1 MATSISKTS
10 VAVGMDAS
18 AFKTGAESLKGY
30 FKDIGAS
37 AGKLV
42 GVLGLTAFTIGGIKA
57 GIEGSLGK
65 VVAFE
70 KTQAILEAIGTSA
83 GSSKESIANLVS
95 TLSAITGRNDEAG
108 KALGDMA
115 RKMMSV
121 GFSAAETDKLV
132 TSFYKTAKSVPGEMG
147 QTVGMLEK
155 MAIQMDEM
163 GFVELGQF
171 KALAE
176 LGLPIIDIFA
186 EKISEMRGVVVSTD
200 EVVAQ
205 LKLAQ
210 QTGGASGI
218 TTQEQLQIF
227 AGLGDSKKVQAQAE
241 AVGNTFAGAMGKA
254 KGEISLLF
262 FEIGKAINAFFG
274 GTKTYVSLFQT
285 ITAGVK
291 AAREQVE
298 LLTLVFA
305 NNRQWIEDFKNG
317 IDILVV
323 AFFRGFEVMGQQLVE
338 SGNLIADWFGSFVE
352 NIPAME
358 NALGGFFS
366 SAASMASNFFSSIGS
381 GFNSAISGIRG
392 IFTDTIS
399 GGVGLI
405 TGSLSMVGGLFV
417 SIAGGFKS
425 LLNTLTF
432 GLSNAIGGFAVSVM
446 KFTGWLT
453 ARFFEAYYN
462 IFKGLAGFVGSGI
475 AYVVTGFASLFG
487 KIVSGLASVI
497 GSVVGPVV
505 KFAGWIG
512 ARFAEAY
519 YNIFKGLLNFIT
531 MGFSNKVIDSISGI
545 ASSMTSAFVG
555 VISSVTSAISGSASA
570 IGGFFTSATK
580 PVEDTT
586 GAIKGMATA
595 TDTGTERV
603 SYMQAI
609 FKGFGEYMTDFSN
622 NFQAIFSVWDVLME
636 SFGDGVSNVTN
647 IWEGMYEIIQT
658 IKTAAQVGFLV
669 IYELG
674 VKSVNGVLKVFEDMA
689 AFTTK
694 WIDKFSYGL
703 SSILESIGLVSKGT
717 TDAMLAQDK
726 ARGNV
731 GYNLGRFDAVSPS
744 EARQNIQ
751 NQAEEE
757 RRARIKMYNERK
769 LGLNKDLPTAENPDF
784 ARGKGGSGGAQLAAP
799 TLLSAG
805 GAEEYKLIVERN
817 NAKLM
822 DGAKKT
828 NDLLEQANGHLETIA
843 GNRPI
848 APATTVVPMIPRG

>member
-57 GIEGSLGK
+57 GIEASLGK

-83 GSSKESIANLVS
+83 GNSKESIANLVS

-121 GFSAAETDKLV
+121 GFSAAETEKLV
-132 TSFYKTAKSVPGEMG
+132 TSFYKTAKAVPGEIS
-147 QTVGMLEK
+147 QTYSMLEK
-155 MAIQMDEM
+155 MALQLDEM
-163 GFVELGQF
+163 GFVEFGQF

-176 LGLPIIDIFA
+176 LGLPIMDIFA
-186 EKISEMRGVVVSTD
+186 QKISEMRGVVVSTE

-218 TTQEQLQIF
+218 TTQEQLQVF
-227 AGLGDSKKVQAQAE
+227 AGLGDSEAIQAQAE

-254 KGEISLLF
+254 KGEISLMF

-338 SGNLIADWFGSFVE
+338 SKRLVGEWF
-352 NIPAME
+352 
-358 NALGGFFS
+358 
-366 SAASMASNFFSSIGS
+366 
-381 GFNSAISGIRG
+381 
-392 IFTDTIS
+392 DTWR
-399 GGVGLI
+399 
-405 TGSLSMVGGLFV
+405 
-417 SIAGGFKS
+417 
-425 LLNTLTF
+425 N
-432 GLSNAIGGFAVSVM
+432 NNAVSS
-446 KFTGWLT
+446 KLDEAAGKTNLLT
-453 ARFFEAYYN
+453 E
-462 IFKGLAGFVGSGI
+462 L
-475 AYVVTGFASLFG
+475 
-487 KIVSGLASVI
+487 
-497 GSVVGPVV
+497 
-505 KFAGWIG
+505 
-512 ARFAEAY
+512 
-519 YNIFKGLLNFIT
+519 
-531 MGFSNKVIDSISGI
+531 
-545 ASSMTSAFVG
+545 
-555 VISSVTSAISGSASA
+555 
-570 IGGFFTSATK
+570 
-580 PVEDTT
+580 
-586 GAIKGMATA
+586 
-595 TDTGTERV
+595 
-603 SYMQAI
+603 
-609 FKGFGEYMTDFSN
+609 FKGFGDYMEEFASN
-622 NFQAIFSVWDVLME
+622 FEAIFEVWNVILD
-636 SFGDGVSNVTN
+636 SFGDGVNDVTN
-647 IWEGMYEIIQT
+647 IWEGMYELLQT
-658 IKTAAQVGFLV
+658 IKTAGQVGF
-669 IYELG
+669 IAIAEIG
-674 VKSVNGVLKVFEDMA
+674 INSMNGILAVFEEIAD
-689 AFTTK
+689 FTQK
-694 WIDKFSYGL
+694 WIDKFTYGL
-703 SSILESIGLVSKGT
+703 SAISEALGIVNKGT
-717 TDAMLAQDK
+717 TDAAMAQDSGR
-726 ARGNV
+726 AGT
-731 GYNLGRFDAVSPS
+731 NLGRIGTEGMADAR
-744 EARQNIQ
+744 ADLWA
-751 NQAEEE
+751 QAEEE

-784 ARGKGGSGGAQLAAP
+784 ARGKGGAGGAGSQIAAP

-848 APATTVVPMIPRG
+848 APAMTVVPMIPRG

>member
-121 GFSAAETDKLV
+121 GFSAAETEKLV
-132 TSFYKTAKSVPGEMG
+132 TSFYKTAKAVPGEIS
-147 QTVGMLEK
+147 QTYSMLEK
-155 MAIQMDEM
+155 MALQLDEM
-163 GFVELGQF
+163 GFVEFGQF

-176 LGLPIIDIFA
+176 LGLPIMDIFA
-186 EKISEMRGVVVSTD
+186 QKISEMRGVVVSTE

-218 TTQEQLQIF
+218 TTQEQLQVF
-227 AGLGDSKKVQAQAE
+227 AGLGDSEAIQAQAE

-254 KGEISLLF
+254 KGEISLMF

-291 AAREQVE
+291 MAREQVE
-298 LLTLVFA
+298 LLVGVFA
-305 NNRQWIEDFKNG
+305 NNRQWIEDFKHG
-317 IDILVV
+317 IQILVI
-323 AFFRGFEVMGQQLVE
+323 AFFRGFEVMGEQLME
-338 SGNLIADWFGSFVE
+338 SKQMISVWIGAFVD
-352 NIPAME
+352 NIPAIE
-358 NALGGFFS
+358 NALGRFFANAKDMANEFFS
-366 SAASMASNFFSSIGS
+366 
-381 GFNSAISGIRG
+381 
-392 IFTDTIS
+392 
-399 GGVGLI
+399 GV
-405 TGSLSMVGGLFV
+405 
-417 SIAGGFKS
+417 A
-425 LLNTLTF
+425 
-432 GLSNAIGGFAVSVM
+432 
-446 KFTGWLT
+446 
-453 ARFFEAYYN
+453 
-462 IFKGLAGFVGSGI
+462 AGFTQW
-475 AYVVTGFASLFG
+475 ATY
-487 KIVSGLASVI
+487 
-497 GSVVGPVV
+497 
-505 KFAGWIG
+505 G
-512 ARFAEAY
+512 AIPAE
-519 YNIFKGLLNFIT
+519 K
-531 MGFSNKVIDSISGI
+531 
-545 ASSMTSAFVG
+545 
-555 VISSVTSAISGSASA
+555 
-570 IGGFFTSATK
+570 
-580 PVEDTT
+580 TT
-586 GAIKGMATA
+586 GAIKDMATA
-595 TDTGTERV
+595 TDTGTERI
-603 SYMQAI
+603 SYMQEI
-609 FKGFGEYMTDFSN
+609 FKGFGEYMTDFAD
-622 NFQAIFSVWDVLME
+622 NFQAIFKVWDVIMA

-674 VKSVNGVLKVFEDMA
+674 VRSINGILKVFEDMA

-703 SSILESIGLVSKGT
+703 ARILEVLGIVNKGT
-717 TDAMLAQDK
+717 AEAMGAVDQ
-726 ARGNV
+726 ARGEPRF
-731 GYNLGRFDAVSPS
+731 NLGRISTNGMA
-744 EARQNIQ
+744 EGRAAIQ
-751 NQAEEE
+751 AQAEEE

-784 ARGKGGSGGAQLAAP
+784 ARGKGGAGGAGSQVAAP

-848 APATTVVPMIPRG
+848 APAMTVVPMIPRG

>member
-18 AFKTGAESLKGY
+18 AFKTGAESLKAY

-42 GVLGLTAFTIGGIKA
+42 GVLGLASFTIGGIKA
-57 GIEGSLGK
+57 GIESSLGK
-65 VVAFE
+65 VIAFE
-70 KTQAILEAIGTSA
+70 KTQAILEAIGKTA
-83 GSSKESIANLVS
+83 GSSKESVANLVS

-108 KALGDMA
+108 KLLGDMA
-115 RKMMSV
+115 RKMMSI
-121 GFSAAETDKLV
+121 GFSATESEKLV
-132 TSFYKTAKSVPGEMG
+132 TSFYKTAKAVPGEIG

-155 MAIQMDEM
+155 MALNLDEL
-163 GFVELGQF
+163 GFVEFGQY

-176 LGLPIIDIFA
+176 MGIPIMEVMA
-186 EKISEMRGVVVSTD
+186 AKLSELRGVVVTAE
-200 EVVAQ
+200 EVAAQ

-210 QTGGASGI
+210 ATGGTSGV
-218 TTQEQLQIF
+218 TTQEQLQVM
-227 AGLGDSKKVQAQAE
+227 AGLGDSELVQAQAV
-241 AVGNTFAGAMGKA
+241 AVGNTFAGAMIKS
-254 KGEISLLF
+254 KEEISLMF

-274 GTKTYVSLFQT
+274 GTKTYIAIFQT

-298 LLTLVFA
+298 LLAGVFA

-317 IDILVV
+317 IEILVV
-323 AFFRGFEVMGQQLVE
+323 AFFRGFEVMGEQLMQ
-338 SGNLIADWFGSFVE
+338 SKLIIKGWFSSFVE

-358 NALGGFFS
+358 NALGRFFANAKDMANEFFS
-366 SAASMASNFFSSIGS
+366 
-381 GFNSAISGIRG
+381 
-392 IFTDTIS
+392 
-399 GGVGLI
+399 GV
-405 TGSLSMVGGLFV
+405 
-417 SIAGGFKS
+417 A
-425 LLNTLTF
+425 
-432 GLSNAIGGFAVSVM
+432 
-446 KFTGWLT
+446 
-453 ARFFEAYYN
+453 
-462 IFKGLAGFVGSGI
+462 AGFTQW
-475 AYVVTGFASLFG
+475 ATY
-487 KIVSGLASVI
+487 
-497 GSVVGPVV
+497 
-505 KFAGWIG
+505 G
-512 ARFAEAY
+512 AIPAE
-519 YNIFKGLLNFIT
+519 K
-531 MGFSNKVIDSISGI
+531 
-545 ASSMTSAFVG
+545 
-555 VISSVTSAISGSASA
+555 
-570 IGGFFTSATK
+570 
-580 PVEDTT
+580 TT
-586 GAIKGMATA
+586 EAIKGMAKE
-595 TDTGTERV
+595 TDTGTERI
-603 SYMQAI
+603 SYMQEI

-622 NFQAIFSVWDVLME
+622 NFQAIFSVWDVLMA

-658 IKTAAQVGFLV
+658 IASAAQVGFLV

-674 VKSVNGVLKVFEDMA
+674 VKSINGILKVFEDMA

-694 WIDKFSYGL
+694 WVDKFSYGL
-703 SSILESIGLVSKGT
+703 TNILEAIGLVSKGT
-717 TDAMLAQDK
+717 TDAMMAQDK

-757 RRARIKMYNERK
+757 RRARIRMYNERK
-769 LGLNKDLPTAENPDF
+769 LGLNKDLPNAENPDF
-784 ARGKGGSGGAQLAAP
+784 ARSKGGAGVAASQLAAP

-822 DGAKKT
+822 DGTKKT

-848 APATTVVPMIPRG
+848 APAMTVVPMIPRG

>member
-121 GFSAAETDKLV
+121 GFSAAETKKLV
-132 TSFYKTAKSVPGEMG
+132 TSFYKTAKAVPGEIS
-147 QTVGMLEK
+147 QTYSMLEK
-155 MAIQMDEM
+155 MALQLDEM
-163 GFVELGQF
+163 GFVEFGQF

-176 LGLPIIDIFA
+176 LGLPIMDIFA
-186 EKISEMRGVVVSTD
+186 QKISEMRGVVVSTE

-218 TTQEQLQIF
+218 TTQEQLQVF

-254 KGEISLLF
+254 KGEISLMF

-298 LLTLVFA
+298 LLAGVFA

-338 SGNLIADWFGSFVE
+338 SKKLIGEWFDTFKNNDSVSRRLDEAAAKTNL
-352 NIPAME
+352 
-358 NALGGFFS
+358 
-366 SAASMASNFFSSIGS
+366 
-381 GFNSAISGIRG
+381 
-392 IFTDTIS
+392 
-399 GGVGLI
+399 
-405 TGSLSMVGGLFV
+405 
-417 SIAGGFKS
+417 
-425 LLNTLTF
+425 
-432 GLSNAIGGFAVSVM
+432 
-446 KFTGWLT
+446 
-453 ARFFEAYYN
+453 
-462 IFKGLAGFVGSGI
+462 
-475 AYVVTGFASLFG
+475 
-487 KIVSGLASVI
+487 
-497 GSVVGPVV
+497 
-505 KFAGWIG
+505 
-512 ARFAEAY
+512 
-519 YNIFKGLLNFIT
+519 
-531 MGFSNKVIDSISGI
+531 
-545 ASSMTSAFVG
+545 MT
-555 VISSVTSAISGSASA
+555 
-570 IGGFFTSATK
+570 
-580 PVEDTT
+580 EL
-586 GAIKGMATA
+586 
-595 TDTGTERV
+595 
-603 SYMQAI
+603 
-609 FKGFGEYMTDFSN
+609 FKGFGEYMTDFASN
-622 NFQAIFSVWDVLME
+622 FEAIFSVWDVLMG

-674 VKSVNGVLKVFEDMA
+674 VKSVNGILKVFEDMA

-784 ARGKGGSGGAQLAAP
+784 ARGKGGAGGAGSQIAAP

-848 APATTVVPMIPRG
+848 APAMTVVPMIPRG

>member
-42 GVLGLTAFTIGGIKA
+42 GILGLTAFTIGGIKA

-70 KTQAILEAIGTSA
+70 KTQAILEAIGKTA
-83 GSSKESIANLVS
+83 GDSKESIAILVN
-95 TLSAITGRNDEAG
+95 TLSNITGRSDESG

-115 RKMMSV
+115 RKMMSI
-121 GFSAAETDKLV
+121 GFSAAETEKLV
-132 TSFYKTAKSVPGEMG
+132 TSFYKTAKAVPGEIG
-147 QTVGMLEK
+147 QTYSMLEK
-155 MAIQMDEM
+155 MALQLDEM
-163 GFVELGQF
+163 GFIEFGQF

-176 LGLPIIDIFA
+176 LGLPIMDIFA
-186 EKISEMRGVVVSTD
+186 QKISEMRGVVVSTE

-210 QTGGASGI
+210 ATGGASGI
-218 TTQEQLQIF
+218 TTQEQLQVF
-227 AGLGDSKKVQAQAE
+227 AGLGDSEAIQAQAE

-254 KGEISLLF
+254 KGEISLMF

-317 IDILVV
+317 IEILVV

-338 SGNLIADWFGSFVE
+338 SKKLIGEWFDTFKNNDSVSRRLDEAAAKTNL
-352 NIPAME
+352 
-358 NALGGFFS
+358 
-366 SAASMASNFFSSIGS
+366 
-381 GFNSAISGIRG
+381 
-392 IFTDTIS
+392 
-399 GGVGLI
+399 
-405 TGSLSMVGGLFV
+405 
-417 SIAGGFKS
+417 
-425 LLNTLTF
+425 
-432 GLSNAIGGFAVSVM
+432 
-446 KFTGWLT
+446 
-453 ARFFEAYYN
+453 
-462 IFKGLAGFVGSGI
+462 
-475 AYVVTGFASLFG
+475 
-487 KIVSGLASVI
+487 
-497 GSVVGPVV
+497 
-505 KFAGWIG
+505 
-512 ARFAEAY
+512 
-519 YNIFKGLLNFIT
+519 
-531 MGFSNKVIDSISGI
+531 
-545 ASSMTSAFVG
+545 MT
-555 VISSVTSAISGSASA
+555 
-570 IGGFFTSATK
+570 
-580 PVEDTT
+580 EL
-586 GAIKGMATA
+586 
-595 TDTGTERV
+595 
-603 SYMQAI
+603 
-609 FKGFGEYMTDFSN
+609 FKGFGEYMTDFASN
-622 NFQAIFSVWDVLME
+622 FEAIFSVWDVLMA

-647 IWEGMYEIIQT
+647 IWEGMYEILQT

-674 VKSVNGVLKVFEDMA
+674 VKSVNGILKVFEDMA

-784 ARGKGGSGGAQLAAP
+784 ARGKGGAGGAGSQIAAP

-848 APATTVVPMIPRG
+848 APAMTVVPMIPRG

>member
-95 TLSAITGRNDEAG
+95 TLSVITGRNDEAG

-132 TSFYKTAKSVPGEMG
+132 TSFYKTAKSVPGEIG

-210 QTGGASGI
+210 ATGGASGI

-254 KGEISLLF
+254 KGEISLMF

-338 SGNLIADWFGSFVE
+338 SKKLIGEWFDTFKNNDSVSRRLDEAAAKTNL
-352 NIPAME
+352 
-358 NALGGFFS
+358 
-366 SAASMASNFFSSIGS
+366 
-381 GFNSAISGIRG
+381 
-392 IFTDTIS
+392 
-399 GGVGLI
+399 
-405 TGSLSMVGGLFV
+405 
-417 SIAGGFKS
+417 
-425 LLNTLTF
+425 
-432 GLSNAIGGFAVSVM
+432 
-446 KFTGWLT
+446 
-453 ARFFEAYYN
+453 
-462 IFKGLAGFVGSGI
+462 
-475 AYVVTGFASLFG
+475 
-487 KIVSGLASVI
+487 
-497 GSVVGPVV
+497 
-505 KFAGWIG
+505 
-512 ARFAEAY
+512 
-519 YNIFKGLLNFIT
+519 
-531 MGFSNKVIDSISGI
+531 
-545 ASSMTSAFVG
+545 MT
-555 VISSVTSAISGSASA
+555 
-570 IGGFFTSATK
+570 
-580 PVEDTT
+580 EL
-586 GAIKGMATA
+586 
-595 TDTGTERV
+595 
-603 SYMQAI
+603 
-609 FKGFGEYMTDFSN
+609 FKGFGEYMTDFASN
-622 NFQAIFSVWDVLME
+622 FEAIFSVWDVLMA

-647 IWEGMYEIIQT
+647 IWEGMYEILQT
-658 IKTAAQVGFLV
+658 IKTAAQVGF
-669 IYELG
+669 IAIAEIG
-674 VKSVNGVLKVFEDMA
+674 INSVNGILKVFEDMA
-689 AFTTK
+689 AFTQK

-703 SSILESIGLVSKGT
+703 ARILEVLGIVNKGT
-717 TDAMLAQDK
+717 AEAISAVDQ
-726 ARGNV
+726 ARGEPRF
-731 GYNLGRFDAVSPS
+731 NLGRISTNGMA
-744 EARQNIQ
+744 EGRAAIQ
-751 NQAEEE
+751 AQAEEE

-784 ARGKGGSGGAQLAAP
+784 ARGKGGAGGAGSQIAAP

-848 APATTVVPMIPRG
+848 APALTVVPMIPRG